1 MVTST
6 FLGTS
11 SRPIGCD
18 RKLLH
23 ALFIEESL
31 DRLRPL
37 DADMQWAIRLRRRQK
52 PETKSATTLSRPT
65 CRLS

>member
-37 DADMQWAIRLRRRQK
+37 DADMQ
-52 PETKSATTLSRPT
+52 
-65 CRLS
+65 